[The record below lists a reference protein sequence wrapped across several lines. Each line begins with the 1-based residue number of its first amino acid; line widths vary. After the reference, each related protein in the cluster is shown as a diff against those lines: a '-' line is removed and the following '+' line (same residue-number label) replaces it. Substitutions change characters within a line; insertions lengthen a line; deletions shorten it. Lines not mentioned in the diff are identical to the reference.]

1 MFKSKN
7 DQDALT
13 SAMDEYVRDHMPVS
27 CDDLVRAMGEQ
38 GFHCYPN
45 MCRQY
50 LKSRGFQVKNINR
63 HWLWGHWDE
72 QGENT
77 QIECSASPA
86 VGTEHPANAL
96 DAKNRNETN
105 DRMTK
110 ERDALLDAVRKS
122 VELRKEIKS
131 AQERLLVEIAD
142 LIHSTYGQTPVASQ
156 REPETQSEAD

>member
-7 DQDALT
+7 DQEALT
-13 SAMDEYVRDHMPVS
+13 AAMDEYVRDHMPVS
-27 CDDLVRAMGEQ
+27 CYDLMRAMREK

-45 MCRQY
+45 IGRQY
-50 LKSRGFQVKNINR
+50 LKLRGFQVRNVNG

-72 QGENT
+72 QGGNT
-77 QIECSASPA
+77 QIECSAPKD
-86 VGTEHPANAL
+86 EHSTDAL
-96 DAKNRNETN
+96 DAQNRNETN

-142 LIHSTYGQTPVASQ
+142 IIHSTYAQTPVASQ
-156 REPETQSEAD
+156 REPETKSEAD

>member
-7 DQDALT
+7 DQKALT
-13 SAMDEYVRDHMPVS
+13 AAMDEYVRDHMPVS
-27 CDDLVRAMGEQ
+27 CDDLMRAMEEQ

-50 LKSRGFQVKNINR
+50 LKSRGFQVKNVNGR
-63 HWLWGHWDE
+63 WLWGHWE
-72 QGENT
+72 AQGDNPK
-77 QIECSASPA
+77 IEGSAPKD
-86 VGTEHPANAL
+86 EHPTNAL
-96 DAKNRNETN
+96 DAEKRNETN

-142 LIHSTYGQTPVASQ
+142 IIHSTYAQTPVASK
-156 REPETQSEAD
+156 REPETKSEAD

>member
-7 DQDALT
+7 DQEALT
-13 SAMDEYVRDHMPVS
+13 AAMDEYVRDHMPVS
-27 CDDLVRAMGEQ
+27 CDDLMRTMEEQ

-45 MCRQY
+45 MGRRY
-50 LKSRGFQVKNINR
+50 LKSRGLQVKNVNG
-63 HWLWGHWDE
+63 HWLWGHWNE
-72 QGENT
+72 QGGNT
-77 QIECSASPA
+77 RIECSAPKD
-86 VGTEHPANAL
+86 EHST
-96 DAKNRNETN
+96 DASDVQNRNETN

-131 AQERLLVEIAD
+131 AQERLLVEIAG
-142 LIHSTYGQTPVASQ
+142 LIQSTYAQTPVSSK

>member
-7 DQDALT
+7 DQEALT
-13 SAMDEYVRDHMPVS
+13 AAMDEYVRDHMPVS
-27 CDDLVRAMGEQ
+27 CDNLMRAMEEQ
-38 GFHCYPN
+38 GFHCYSN

-50 LKSRGFQVKNINR
+50 LKSRGLQVKNVGGR
-63 HWLWGHWDE
+63 WLWGHWDE

-77 QIECSASPA
+77 QSECSAPKDVWTSNS
-86 VGTEHPANAL
+86 TDAL
-96 DAKNRNETN
+96 DVRNRNDTN

-142 LIHSTYGQTPVASQ
+142 IIHSTYAQTPVASK

>member
-7 DQDALT
+7 DQKALAA
-13 SAMDEYVRDHMPVS
+13 AMDEYVRDHMPVS
-27 CDDLVRAMGEQ
+27 CDDLMRAMEEK

-50 LKSRGFQVKNINR
+50 LKSRGLQVKSVSGR
-63 HWLWGHWDE
+63 WLWGHWDE

-77 QIECSASPA
+77 QIECSAPQE
-86 VGTEHPANAL
+86 GHPTDAL
-96 DAKNRNETN
+96 GAQNRNETN
-105 DRMTK
+105 DRMAK

-142 LIHSTYGQTPVASQ
+142 LIHSTYAQTPVASK
-156 REPETQSEAD
+156 REPETKSEAD

>member
-7 DQDALT
+7 DQKALAA
-13 SAMDEYVRDHMPVS
+13 AMDEYVRVHVPVS
-27 CDDLVRAMGEQ
+27 CDDLVRAMEEQ

-50 LKSRGFQVKNINR
+50 LKSRGLQVKSVSGR
-63 HWLWGHWDE
+63 WLWGHWDE

-77 QIECSASPA
+77 QIECSAPKD
-86 VGTEHPANAL
+86 VGTSNSTDAQNAQ
-96 DAKNRNETN
+96 NRNETN

-142 LIHSTYGQTPVASQ
+142 LIHSTYARTPVASK

>member
-1 MFKSKN
+1 MFESRN
-7 DQDALT
+7 DKEALS
-13 SAMDEYVRDHMPVS
+13 SAMDEYIRDHAPIS
-27 CDDLVRAMGEQ
+27 CDDLVRAMEEQ

-50 LKSRGFQVKNINR
+50 LKSRGFQVRNVSR
-63 HWLWGHWDE
+63 RWLWGHWE
-72 QGENT
+72 SQGGNT
-77 QIECSASPA
+77 QIECSAPKD
-86 VGTEHPANAL
+86 VGTSNSTDAL
-96 DAKNRNETN
+96 GVQNRNETN

-142 LIHSTYGQTPVASQ
+142 LIHSTYAQTPVASK

>member
-7 DQDALT
+7 DPEALT
-13 SAMDEYVRDHMPVS
+13 AAMDEYVRDHVPVS
-27 CDDLVRAMGEQ
+27 CDDLMRAMEEQ

-45 MCRQY
+45 MGRRY
-50 LKSRGFQVKNINR
+50 LKSRGFQVKNVSGR
-63 HWLWGHWDE
+63 WLWGHWDE

-77 QIECSASPA
+77 QIECSAPKD
-86 VGTEHPANAL
+86 VGTSNSTDAL
-96 DAKNRNETN
+96 DVQNRSETN

-142 LIHSTYGQTPVASQ
+142 IIHSTYAQTPVASK

>member
-7 DQDALT
+7 DQEAL
-13 SAMDEYVRDHMPVS
+13 SLAMDEYIRDHVPVS
-27 CDDLVRAMGEQ
+27 CDDLMRAMEEQ

-45 MCRQY
+45 MVRQY
-50 LKSRGFQVKNINR
+50 LKSRGLQVKNVCGR
-63 HWLWGHWDE
+63 WLWGHWE
-72 QGENT
+72 SQGENT
-77 QIECSASPA
+77 RIECPA
-86 VGTEHPANAL
+86 PKEVRLT
-96 DAKNRNETN
+96 DAQNVQSRNETN

-142 LIHSTYGQTPVASQ
+142 LIHSAYGQTPVASK

>member
-7 DQDALT
+7 DQEALT

-27 CDDLVRAMGEQ
+27 CDDLMRAMEEQ

-45 MCRQY
+45 MGRRY
-50 LKSRGFQVKNINR
+50 LKSRGFQVKNVSGR
-63 HWLWGHWDE
+63 WLWGTWE
-72 QGENT
+72 SQGENT
-77 QIECSASPA
+77 QIECPTPSS
-86 VGTEHPANAL
+86 VGTGRPT
-96 DAKNRNETN
+96 DASDVQNRNETN
-105 DRMTK
+105 ERMTK

-142 LIHSTYGQTPVASQ
+142 LIHSTYAQTPVASK

>member
-7 DQDALT
+7 DQEALT
-13 SAMDEYVRDHMPVS
+13 AAMDEYVRDHMPVS
-27 CDDLVRAMGEQ
+27 CDDLMRAMEEQ

-45 MCRQY
+45 MCRQH
-50 LKSRGFQVKNINR
+50 LKSRGLMVKSVSGR
-63 HWLWGHWDE
+63 WLWGHWEAQVD
-72 QGENT
+72 NPK
-77 QIECSASPA
+77 IERSAPKDGHS
-86 VGTEHPANAL
+86 T
-96 DAKNRNETN
+96 DAQNVQNSNETN

-142 LIHSTYGQTPVASQ
+142 IIHSTYAQTPVASK
-156 REPETQSEAD
+156 REPETQSESD

>member
-7 DQDALT
+7 DQKALT
-13 SAMDEYVRDHMPVS
+13 AAMDEYVRDHMPVS
-27 CDDLVRAMGEQ
+27 CYDLMRAMREK

-45 MCRQY
+45 IGRQY
-50 LKSRGFQVKNINR
+50 LKLRGFQVRNVNG

-77 QIECSASPA
+77 QSECSAPKD
-86 VGTEHPANAL
+86 VGTSNSTDALNA
-96 DAKNRNETN
+96 KERNETN
-105 DRMTK
+105 ERMTK
-110 ERDALLDAVRKS
+110 ERDALLDAVRRS

-142 LIHSTYGQTPVASQ
+142 LIQSTYAQTPVASK
-156 REPETQSEAD
+156 REPETKSEAD

>member
-7 DQDALT
+7 DQEALT
-13 SAMDEYVRDHMPVS
+13 AAMDEYVRDHVPVS
-27 CDDLVRAMGEQ
+27 CDDLVRAMGEK

-50 LKSRGFQVKNINR
+50 LKSRGLQVKNVNG

-77 QIECSASPA
+77 QIECSAPKD
-86 VGTEHPANAL
+86 EHPT
-96 DAKNRNETN
+96 DASDVQNRNETN
-105 DRMTK
+105 ERMTK

-122 VELRKEIKS
+122 VELRKQIKS

-142 LIHSTYGQTPVASQ
+142 LIHSTYAQTPVASK

>member
-7 DQDALT
+7 DQVALAA
-13 SAMDEYVRDHMPVS
+13 AMDEYVRDHVPVS
-27 CDDLVRAMGEQ
+27 CDDLMRAMEER
-38 GFHCYPN
+38 GFYCYPN

-50 LKSRGFQVKNINR
+50 LKSRGLQAKNVNR
-63 HWLWGHWDE
+63 HWLWGHWE
-72 QGENT
+72 AQGDNPK
-77 QIECSASPA
+77 IECSAPKD
-86 VGTEHPANAL
+86 EHPTDAL
-96 DAKNRNETN
+96 GVQNRNETN

-142 LIHSTYGQTPVASQ
+142 LIHSAYAQTPVASK

>member
-7 DQDALT
+7 DQEALT
-13 SAMDEYVRDHMPVS
+13 AAMDEYVRDRVPVS
-27 CDDLVRAMGEQ
+27 CDDLMRAMEEQ

-50 LKSRGFQVKNINR
+50 LKSRGLQVKNISGR
-63 HWLWGHWDE
+63 WLWGHWDE

-77 QIECSASPA
+77 QIECSAPEE
-86 VGTEHPANAL
+86 GHPTDAL
-96 DAKNRNETN
+96 DAQNRNETN

-110 ERDALLDAVRKS
+110 ERDVLLDAVRKS

-142 LIHSTYGQTPVASQ
+142 LIHSTYAQTPVSSK

>member
-7 DQDALT
+7 DPEALT
-13 SAMDEYVRDHMPVS
+13 AAMDGYVKDHVPVS
-27 CDDLVRAMGEQ
+27 CDDLMRAMEEQ

-45 MCRQY
+45 MGRRY
-50 LKSRGFQVKNINR
+50 LKSRGLRVKSVGGR
-63 HWLWGHWDE
+63 WLWGHWDE
-72 QGENT
+72 QGDDPK
-77 QIECSASPA
+77 IECSAPKD
-86 VGTEHPANAL
+86 VGTSNSTDAL
-96 DAKNRNETN
+96 DVQNRSETN

-142 LIHSTYGQTPVASQ
+142 IIHSTYAQTPAASK

>member
-7 DQDALT
+7 DQEALAA
-13 SAMDEYVRDHMPVS
+13 AMDEYIRDHMPVS
-27 CDDLVRAMGEQ
+27 CDDLMRAMGEQ

-50 LKSRGFQVKNINR
+50 LKSHGLQVKNVSGR
-63 HWLWGHWDE
+63 WLWGHWDE
-72 QGENT
+72 QGDNPK
-77 QIECSASPA
+77 IECSAPKE
-86 VGTEHPANAL
+86 GHPTDAL
-96 DAKNRNETN
+96 DARDRNETN

-142 LIHSTYGQTPVASQ
+142 IIHSTYAQTPVASQ
-156 REPETQSEAD
+156 RESETQSEAD

>member
-7 DQDALT
+7 DREALT
-13 SAMDEYVRDHMPVS
+13 AAMDEYIRDHAPVS
-27 CDDLVRAMGEQ
+27 CDDLMRAMGDR

-50 LKSRGFQVKNINR
+50 LRSRGLQVKNVNG
-63 HWLWGHWDE
+63 HWLWGTWESQGGNTRIEGSAPKDE
-72 QGENT
+72 HST
-77 QIECSASPA
+77 
-86 VGTEHPANAL
+86 
-96 DAKNRNETN
+96 DARDVQNRNETN
-105 DRMTK
+105 ERMVK

-142 LIHSTYGQTPVASQ
+142 LIHSTYAQTPVASK

>member
-7 DQDALT
+7 DQEALT
-13 SAMDEYVRDHMPVS
+13 AAMDEYIRDHMPVS
-27 CDDLVRAMGEQ
+27 CDDLMRAMEEK

-45 MCRQY
+45 MGRLY
-50 LKSRGFQVKNINR
+50 LKSRGLQVKNVCGR
-63 HWLWGHWDE
+63 WLWGHWE
-72 QGENT
+72 AQGENT
-77 QIECSASPA
+77 QIECSAPKE
-86 VGTEHPANAL
+86 VHPTDAQNAQ
-96 DAKNRNETN
+96 NRNETN

-142 LIHSTYGQTPVASQ
+142 LIHSTYAQTPVASK
-156 REPETQSEAD
+156 REPETKSEAD

>member
-7 DQDALT
+7 DQEALT
-13 SAMDEYVRDHMPVS
+13 AAMDEYIRDHAPVS
-27 CDDLVRAMGEQ
+27 CDDLMSAMEEQ

-45 MCRQY
+45 MGRRY
-50 LKSRGFQVKNINR
+50 LKSRGLQVKNING

-86 VGTEHPANAL
+86 VGTEHSADAWNA
-96 DAKNRNETN
+96 KERQGTN

-110 ERDALLDAVRKS
+110 ERDALLDAVRRS

>member
-1 MFKSKN
+1 MFTSKN
-7 DQDALT
+7 DQKALT
-13 SAMDEYVRDHMPVS
+13 AAMDEYVRDHMPVS
-27 CDDLVRAMGEQ
+27 CDDLVRAMREQ

-50 LKSRGFQVKNINR
+50 LKSRGFQAKNVNR
-63 HWLWGHWDE
+63 RWLWGHWDG

-77 QIECSASPA
+77 QIECSAPKEVSPTDA
-86 VGTEHPANAL
+86 WNAQ
-96 DAKNRNETN
+96 NRNETN

-142 LIHSTYGQTPVASQ
+142 LIHSTYAQTPVASK
-156 REPETQSEAD
+156 REPETKSEAD